1 MVLKIGGQ
9 ELAVFYSLG
18 EGVFKNGRDILGWS
32 QGTGRQRDNCTSG
45 VGHSGWDI
53 MSGASDELGGR
64 GWGGVVWNGD
74 LCSQEWPEVAAKI
87 FLSQEIFFYEI
98 HFSII

>member
-53 MSGASDELGGR
+53 MSGASDELGG
-64 GWGGVVWNGD
+64 GV
-74 LCSQEWPEVAAKI
+74 EWCGMETSVHRSGLK
-87 FLSQEIFFYEI
+87 
-98 HFSII
+98 

>member
-1 MVLKIGGQ
+1 MVLKIGVQ

-32 QGTGRQRDNCTSG
+32 QGTGRQRDNCTFG

-53 MSGASDELGGR
+53 TSSANGSSINELGG
-64 GWGGVVWNGD
+64 GGVEGCRMETSVPRSG
-74 LCSQEWPEVAAKI
+74 LK
-87 FLSQEIFFYEI
+87 
-98 HFSII
+98 